1 MNFKSLCKI
10 VDSEVE
16 TINGVRVKDAKS
28 KDFTSAEV
36 RNLMLQD
43 LKKKLDSGE
52 ILYFSGADRPGENV
66 TYCNRD
72 KLEEVLHKLKKDYE
86 FEGETIDELCEEV
99 GVDPLD
105 KYFRIA
111 KDWNDNG
118 GFYSS
123 SGNTVEDLDPAMDNC
138 VELLKRALNQGIITK
153 DQVVFSDDNDDVP
166 FADEDFIDDI
176 PEDMWYNL
184 S

>member
-1 MNFKSLCKI
+1 MNYKELSKI
-10 VDSEVE
+10 SSSK
-16 TINGVRVKDAKS
+16 NVRVKDAKS

-52 ILYFSGADRPGENV
+52 VLQFFGADRPGENV
-66 TYCNRD
+66 YYCNRD
-72 KLEEVLHKLKKDYE
+72 KLEEVFHKLKRYYK
-86 FEGETIDELCEEV
+86 FEGETIDEMCEEV

-111 KDWNDNG
+111 KDWNNDG
-118 GFYSS
+118 DFYSS
-123 SGNTVEDLDPAMDNC
+123 SGNTVEDLDPAMDDG

-166 FADEDFIDDI
+166 FADEDFIEDI